1 MVESIALMHRDLVVA
16 ILGRELGRWPF
27 LSLEDL
33 VNPAHLPLPLNVRY
47 ERAQEAG
54 RSYDEILIDLNN
66 WLRARAIPHTRIN
79 ISKALRIFQ
88 ADSPQDLI
96 PRSYGLSL
104 SDQYWL
110 QPVDAGLCWEDVN
123 FFHHSFSAYPGR
135 VLLDYGSFSDKYSWN
150 SPDIVTDGWLT
161 KRWISLD
168 GTLYLQKGGSGLY
181 RQEPYN
187 EVLASY
193 IAKCLQVPHVPY
205 DLYHERDQVYSICPK
220 LIEDHEE
227 IITADQLARLLPLGD
242 RQLTKASYLDL
253 AVQLGLDRDETE
265 REVDQMLVVDY
276 LILNSDRHKKNFGLV
291 RDAKTLE
298 YLRPAPLFDQ
308 GTSLYHDADDDE
320 ILARKA
326 VDCKPF
332 APTHDGQLA
341 LVKDLAWLD
350 LGALAD
356 LEDFW
361 NDLVGQNLL
370 ISRQRRLA
378 LAGVLRDQKRK
389 LVQKQ
394 EAATA

>member
-1 MVESIALMHRDLVVA
+1 MKSIALMHHDLVVA
-16 ILGRELGRWPF
+16 ILSREEGRWPF
-27 LSLEDL
+27 QSVEDL
-33 VNPAHLPLPLNVRY
+33 VNPAHLPLPLNIRY
-47 ERAQEAG
+47 ERAQAEG
-54 RSYDEILIDLNN
+54 QPYDEILIDLNN

-110 QPVDAGLCWEDVN
+110 QPADAGLSWEEVN
-123 FFHHSFSAYPGR
+123 FFHHPFSPYPGR

-161 KRWISLD
+161 KRWIPLE
-168 GTLYLQKGGSGLY
+168 GTLYLQKGGSGQY

-193 IAKCLQVPHVPY
+193 IAECLQVPHVPY
-205 DLYHERDQVYSICPK
+205 EIYHERDQVYSICPK

-227 IITADQLARLLPLGD
+227 IITADQIIRLMPLED
-242 RQLTKASYLDL
+242 RQLTKERYLDL
-253 AVQLGLDRDETE
+253 VSQLGLARE
-265 REVDQMLVVDY
+265 RVELQLDQMLVVDY

-308 GTSLYHDADDDE
+308 GTSLYHDADVE
-320 ILARKA
+320 AILARQA

-332 APTHDGQLA
+332 AATHDEQLA
-341 LVKDLAWLD
+341 LVEDLSWLKLD
-350 LGALAD
+350 ALAD
-356 LEDFW
+356 LENYW
-361 NDLVGQNLL
+361 NDLVEPTVLM
-370 ISRQRRLA
+370 SRQRRLA
-378 LAGVLRDQKRK
+378 LTEVLSEQKRK
-389 LVQKQ
+389 LAEKY
-394 EAATA
+394 EAATS